1 MRNVFDLPPDT
12 ISILLIHVL
21 IAFKCTVALCQKY
34 FNRHD
39 NLLQHLKVH
48 KDPTSKTSPD
58 AEPPTSK
65 TDSPVRIFAASST
78 GHRCNDSYSSTD
90 EPESPV
96 ITTTAPRTIYN
107 AFPITNSYN
116 PYPIIPVTTYST
128 APDSIRLITNMAVS
142 SLRTELPQ
150 SPTDSR
156 GGALQAGPY

>member
-1 MRNVFDLPPDT
+1 M
-12 ISILLIHVL
+12 SSK
-21 IAFKCTVALCQKY
+21 AFKCTFSLCQKY

-48 KDPTSKTSPD
+48 KDPTPKASSSV
-58 AEPPTSK
+58 EPPTSRA
-65 TDSPVRIFAASST
+65 DSPPRIFTSNST
-78 GHRCNDSYSSTD
+78 GHRRNDSYSSVD

-96 ITTTAPRTIYN
+96 IPATAPRTIYN

-116 PYPIIPVTTYST
+116 PYSAAPGTTYST

-156 GGALQAGPY
+156 GTALQAGPY